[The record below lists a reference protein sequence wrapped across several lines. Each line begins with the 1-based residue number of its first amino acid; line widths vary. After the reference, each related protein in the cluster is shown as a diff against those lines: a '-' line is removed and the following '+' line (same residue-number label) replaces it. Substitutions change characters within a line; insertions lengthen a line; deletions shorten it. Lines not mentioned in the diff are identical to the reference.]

1 LQLYSV
7 RIKMVSSTKIYK
19 NFKIE
24 TKHKDSIVL
33 IGNFD
38 GVHSGHQKLFS
49 LAKKYKKKYS
59 SKIGVLTFEP
69 MPKMF
74 FNNKIKNFRI
84 SSLEQKIENL
94 QNLRVD
100 FIINKKFDKKFSKT
114 SSITFIKEILV
125 KKLKPKFIFVSNN
138 FRFGNK
144 REGDVKQLIKFETL
158 CGYKVVKPAPLLVNN
173 KIASSTFIRSLLQK
187 GNLKKANKILN
198 RNWSVNGKVEK
209 GRQLGKKIGFP
220 TANIDIKNYVLACPG
235 VYAVR
240 AKKSGRK
247 EYIKGIANLG
257 YRPTFNGKKI
267 LLEVHL
273 FNFSGNLYNKYLT
286 VEFKKFIRK
295 EKKFKNV
302 DQLKKQIKIDLL
314 KAKKTK

>member
-1 LQLYSV
+1 
-7 RIKMVSSTKIYK
+7 MVNSKKIFKNFNIDTRYK
-19 NFKIE
+19 N
-24 TKHKDSIVL
+24 SIIL

-38 GVHSGHQKLFS
+38 GVHKGHQKLFS
-49 LAKKYKKKYS
+49 LAKKYKKRYS

-74 FNNKIKNFRI
+74 FNKNLNNFRI
-84 SSLEQKIENL
+84 SSLQQKIDNL
-94 QNLRVD
+94 KDLNVE
-100 FIINKKFDKKFSKT
+100 FMIIKKFDRKFSKIK
-114 SSITFIKEILV
+114 SITFIKEILG

-144 REGDVKQLIKFETL
+144 REGNVRQLIKFERM
-158 CGYKVVKPAPLLVNN
+158 CGYKVVKPQPLLTNK
-173 KIASSTFIRSLLQK
+173 KIASSSLVRKLLQEGK
-187 GNLKKANKILN
+187 LEKANKILN
-198 RNWSVNGKVEK
+198 RNWSIVGRVQR

-220 TANIDIKNYVLACPG
+220 TANIDIKDYILACPG
-235 VYAVR
+235 VYAVKVKR
-240 AKKSGRK
+240 NGKNN
-247 EYIKGIANLG
+247 YLKGIANLG

-302 DQLKKQIKIDLL
+302 ELLRRQIKTDLL
-314 KAKKTK
+314 IAKK